1 MGQRSAQSS
10 RRSRGKCLTS
20 LAKNEKGHEQTSG
33 TWEEPALH
41 RRRPACI
48 VNMRR
53 KELRRV
59 ATVEDWIRLE
69 KTNSNARVFSSRDRM
84 REGEA
89 RR

>member
-1 MGQRSAQSS
+1 
-10 RRSRGKCLTS
+10 
-20 LAKNEKGHEQTSG
+20 
-33 TWEEPALH
+33 
-41 RRRPACI
+41 
-48 VNMRR
+48 MRR

-69 KTNSNARVFSSRDRM
+69 KTNSNARVFPSRDRM